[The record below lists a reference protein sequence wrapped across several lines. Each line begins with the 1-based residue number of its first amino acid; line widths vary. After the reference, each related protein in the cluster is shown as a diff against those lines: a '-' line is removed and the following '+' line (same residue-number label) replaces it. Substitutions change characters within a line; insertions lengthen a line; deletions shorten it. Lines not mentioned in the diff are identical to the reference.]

1 MSWQMPSVFL
11 LILINPIMPQIM
23 KTIPGEKIPP
33 ANGHYSQC
41 IEHNGTL
48 YISGQLPVDP
58 ATKQIPAGIEAQ
70 TQLVLEKIELILKEA
85 GSSREKVIRM
95 RIYISDIALWDKVNK
110 VYMQFFGAHKPVRC
124 VVPVGILH
132 YGCLIEAECVAGI

>member
-1 MSWQMPSVFL
+1 MNIITS
-11 LILINPIMPQIM
+11 
-23 KTIPGEKIPP
+23 TKIPP

-58 ATKQIPAGIEAQ
+58 ATKQIPDGIEAQ
-70 TQLVLEKIELILKEA
+70 TQLTLEKIDLILNEA
-85 GSSREKVIRM
+85 GSSKEKVIQM

-110 VYMQFFGAHKPVRC
+110 VYAQFFGAHKPVRC
-124 VVPVGILH
+124 VVPVSELH
-132 YGCLIEAECVAGI
+132 YSCLIEAECMAHV